1 MIKVAGSARRS
12 FVFPGELPL
21 VYAYYADVGRL
32 LNFLPHICLVRDYGP
47 DRFRLLY
54 NTTELGTYHIRIYA
68 DVETVLDKGW
78 VVRVKS
84 LDGISPVRS
93 QAGISSTTAQGY
105 FQSESVFYDE
115 GDQTRIEYN
124 LQLQA
129 NLPTP
134 LGLRF
139 MPGYMVKRIA
149 SSITKMRIREIVEG
163 FVDRSVDA
171 FPHWLTEFEN
181 GMKDSRT
188 APRFVSEYLREP
200 V

>member
-1 MIKVAGSARRS
+1 MIKVSGSAHRS
-12 FVFPGELPL
+12 FTFPGELPL

-68 DVETVLDKGW
+68 DVETMLDKGW
-78 VVRVKS
+78 VLRVKP
-84 LDGISPVRS
+84 LGGISPVKS

-115 GDQTRIEYN
+115 GEQTRIEYS
-124 LQLQA
+124 LQLRA
-129 NLPTP
+129 DLPRP

-139 MPGYMVKRIA
+139 MPGYAVKRIA
-149 SSITKMRIREIVEG
+149 HSITKMRIREIVEG

-181 GMKDSRT
+181 GMKDS
-188 APRFVSEYLREP
+188 AAIPPLVSDYLREFA
-200 V
+200 